1 MLSRFSRPGASALG
15 IDSSAN
21 GALLGLRRIVDCD
34 VCDEKGNVVGKLEE
48 LVIDARTG
56 CVRHAVLGIGGL
68 LGIGRQRFGI
78 SWSALTPDLE
88 NRRWMVD
95 MTLLRLT
102 AWPIEKE
109 KNGAGPADSNQRAAP
124 GKYTTGPAATVSQS
138 RAAGAP
144 PGLLPR

>member
-1 MLSRFSRPGASALG
+1 LEQIVLSRFSRVGASALG
-15 IDSSAN
+15 IDTVSN

-56 CVRHAVLGIGGL
+56 CVRHAVVGIGGL

-88 NRRWMVD
+88 KRRWKVD

-102 AWPIEKE
+102 AWPIQKAKDGGQTRRFESE
-109 KNGAGPADSNQRAAP
+109 
-124 GKYTTGPAATVSQS
+124 S
-138 RAAGAP
+138 RAG
-144 PGLLPR
+144 